1 MSVTTG
7 GTTRELTPEEI
18 AEGQRGI
25 SDRVLT
31 ATEVQALARNM
42 DVSKQKYRHLKSDK
56 ARYEESLK
64 NENEI
69 LYFNYP
75 SLFQMHAEDRL
86 DATFFEMLFLKRK
99 IEKGEMTLKEAENII
114 GKKLFNRFTPESVRE
129 GVRESPVG
137 TNAGPPMSYEE
148 YYRRQGE

>member
-1 MSVTTG
+1 MSVSTG

-25 SDRVLT
+25 TDRVLT
-31 ATEVQALARNM
+31 ATEVQALVRNM
-42 DVSKQKYRHLKSDK
+42 DVSKQKYRHLKFNK
-56 ARYEESLK
+56 QAYEETLK

-99 IEKGEMTLKEAENII
+99 IEKGEMTVKEAENII

-129 GVRESPVG
+129 TPSEQTAR
-137 TNAGPPMSYEE
+137 PMTYEE
-148 YYRRQGE
+148 YYRPQGQ